1 MQRSFSNNAILYYG
15 LVCSYEQQ
23 RKKLSFPG
31 SATKQF
37 RNKTAETEKEL
48 SATSTRRITIVS

>member
-23 RKKLSFPG
+23 RKKLSLPQQQNNFE
-31 SATKQF
+31 TKQQKQKKNF
-37 RNKTAETEKEL
+37 QQQVPVESL
-48 SATSTRRITIVS
+48 